1 MIIFYFLYSNFL
13 FNQKRLHAYWKVGRN
28 LIHPKGYEHRFASLK
43 RGKLVVVALLS
54 DLPPT
59 KHDPQSFAVD
69 LTFYTVIYIFF
80 GKKIFLIS

>member
-1 MIIFYFLYSNFL
+1 MIIIFYFILL
-13 FNQKRLHAYWKVGRN
+13 FFHIIYRCFFFFERLHAYWKIGRN

-59 KHDPQSFAVD
+59 KHDLHSFAVD
-69 LTFYTVIYIFF
+69 LTFYTVI
-80 GKKIFLIS
+80 